1 MNEMTREDI
10 ATWLTEKF
18 VNHDQGDDTDEWAL
32 DNGYVSVV
40 PGAVR
45 PDRSSRHFIF
55 FKRTGICI
63 KHIRKAIPA
72 DP

>member
-1 MNEMTREDI
+1 MNRNDPRGHRYF
-10 ATWLTEKF
+10 WLTGKF
-18 VNHDQGDDTDEWAL
+18 VNYDQGDDTDEWAL

-40 PGAVR
+40 PVQFDLTAHHAI
-45 PDRSSRHFIF
+45 SF